1 MRRKCW
7 IGCGFQQQRGVMAIP
22 QREMTKQG
30 FEKQVGNLPFW
41 LISLLTGLLMPS
53 LEASGNARVVTVSS
67 LGHRRALLDLDWVD
81 DPQLELKKYDPWR
94 AYGIAK
100 LSNIFFAKEL
110 NARYGKSGIQ
120 EFRPFGPSRKNQD
133 KSTGAY

>member
-1 MRRKCW
+1 
-7 IGCGFQQQRGVMAIP
+7 
-22 QREMTKQG
+22 
-30 FEKQVGNLPFW
+30 
-41 LISLLTGLLMPS
+41 MPS

-120 EFRPFGPSRKNQD
+120 AFSVHPGRIKTNLQAHMDPLTTFAFTVCHEEY
-133 KSTGAY
+133 STRSINVSVLCSSSKGC